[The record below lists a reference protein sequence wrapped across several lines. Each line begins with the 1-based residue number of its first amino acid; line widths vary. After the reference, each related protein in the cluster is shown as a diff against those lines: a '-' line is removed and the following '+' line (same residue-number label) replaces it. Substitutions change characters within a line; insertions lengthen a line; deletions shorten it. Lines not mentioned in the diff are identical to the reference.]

1 MEFFLSSPVSE
12 EQGFTQ
18 KIGTEL
24 SKISSKLIPNFFSFV
39 VQLLALLV
47 VIIIIMVVL
56 YKPVKKT
63 LVARNDYIERQ
74 IQEAKENNVLSEQ
87 NRVQAEQDVIDARKK
102 SSDIIAEANKI
113 AEAQKA
119 QILAEAHES
128 ARKMKLNAEEEIQKA
143 KQEAIDDVHNEIV
156 NVALEASK
164 ELLKREINEDDS
176 SEFVKDFLK
185 EVK

>member
-1 MEFFLSSPVSE
+1 MELLNSFPVMAS
-12 EQGFTQ
+12 FTDQ
-18 KIGTEL
+18 IGEEL

-39 VQLLALLV
+39 VQLLALIV
-47 VIIIIMVVL
+47 VIIIVSVLL

-63 LVARNDYIERQ
+63 LVARNDYIEKQ
-74 IQEAKENNVLSEQ
+74 LLEAKENNVLSEQ
-87 NRVQAEQDVIDARKK
+87 TRKQAEQEIIDARKK
-102 SSDIIAEANKI
+102 SSEIIDSANKI
-113 AEAQKA
+113 AEAQKE
-119 QILAEAHES
+119 QIIADANES
-128 ARKMKLNAEEEIQKA
+128 VKKMKLNAEEEIQKA
-143 KQEAIDDVHNEIV
+143 KQEALDDVHNEIV

>member
-24 SKISSKLIPNFFSFV
+24 SKISSKLIPNFFSFA

-113 AEAQKA
+113 A
-119 QILAEAHES
+119 
-128 ARKMKLNAEEEIQKA
+128 
-143 KQEAIDDVHNEIV
+143 
-156 NVALEASK
+156 
-164 ELLKREINEDDS
+164 
-176 SEFVKDFLK
+176 
-185 EVK
+185 

>member
-1 MEFFLSSPVSE
+1 MELLIQNPLLAS
-12 EQGFTQ
+12 FTDQ
-18 KIGTEL
+18 IGEEL
-24 SKISSKLIPNFFSFV
+24 SKISEKLIPNLFSFV
-39 VQLLALLV
+39 VQLIALIV
-47 VIIIIMVVL
+47 VIVVVMLLL

-63 LVARNDYIERQ
+63 LVARNDYIEKQ
-74 IQEAKENNVLSEQ
+74 ILEAKENNVLSEQ
-87 NRVQAEQDVIDARKK
+87 NRKQAEQEIIDARKK
-102 SSDIIAEANKI
+102 SSEIIESANKM
-113 AEAQKA
+113 AELQKA
-119 QILAEAHES
+119 QIIEDAHES

-143 KQEAIDDVHNEIV
+143 KQEAIDDVHDEIV